1 MASNSKRILGIHL
14 GLLTAEF
21 ICISAFII
29 EIYRALGGNTLSWAY
44 VFEWPIFGSYAV
56 YLWHRLL
63 ADERGATPKRQQN
76 GSETDSEALSTYNEY
91 LRRVHGDHEPRDD
104 SRDDPRGEA
113 PPTQP

>member
-1 MASNSKRILGIHL
+1 MAGNSKRILGIHL
-14 GLLTAEF
+14 GLLAAEL

-63 ADERGATPKRQQN
+63 AEERGSAPTTSKTSVAP
-76 GSETDSEALSTYNEY
+76 DSDALSAYNEY
-91 LRRVHGDHEPRDD
+91 LRRVHGDGQQPEEPRDE
-104 SRDDPRGEA
+104 PRGEV
-113 PPTQP
+113 PPTPS

>member
-1 MASNSKRILGIHL
+1 MAGNTKRILGIHL
-14 GLLTAEF
+14 GLLVAEF

-63 ADERGATPKRQQN
+63 VDERGSAPTTSQTPT
-76 GSETDSEALSTYNEY
+76 EPDSDALSTYNEY
-91 LRRVHGDHEPRDD
+91 LRRVHGGDEPREG
-104 SRDDPRGEA
+104 PREEPRRE
-113 PPTQP
+113 PPPGNP

>member
-44 VFEWPIFGSYAV
+44 VFEWPILAAYSV
-56 YLWHRLL
+56 YVWHRLRSEHPRRSSPTSP
-63 ADERGATPKRQQN
+63 DEDRRL
-76 GSETDSEALSTYNEY
+76 EAYNEY
-91 LRRVHGDHEPRDD
+91 LDRVHRREEEDR
-104 SRDDPRGEA
+104 
-113 PPTQP
+113 

>member
-14 GLLTAEF
+14 GLLLAEL

-63 ADERGATPKRQQN
+63 ADERGSTPKRPQT
-76 GSETDSEALSTYNEY
+76 STEPDSDALSTYNEY
-91 LRRVHGDHEPRDD
+91 LRRVHGNDEPHDEARDE
-104 SRDDPRGEA
+104 PHGET
-113 PPTQP
+113 PPAQP